1 MLISISV
8 LISKQL
14 HSRFMTLF
22 SLLAFVFMESNMSEN
37 ENSKLPEVAII
48 QTQKLNVLMRFD
60 YRCF

>member
-1 MLISISV
+1 MLISFSV

-37 ENSKLPEVAII
+37 ENSKLPEVAIRNSDTK
-48 QTQKLNVLMRFD
+48 TQRVD
-60 YRCF
+60 EI